1 MEKDYGDFNLFKKIL
16 CIVEYSLL
24 NNFMKIYGKF
34 YQKCQIKNNNLL
46 DNCLNIDFFLN
57 RKELLSIIKRKM
69 RRTK

>member
-46 DNCLNIDFFLN
+46 GNSSSIDFFLN
-57 RKELLSIIKRKM
+57 RQELYSIFEIKM
-69 RRTK
+69 RRIK